1 MRAAIGAAQ
10 KLILDNEATLTTLT
24 ISIVCPS
31 NHRWF
36 VCSAIVG
43 DSNAYVYSRKQKTV
57 FELTQGRSFFFHHS
71 SFKINLIL
79 NRIS

>member
-10 KLILDNEATLTTLT
+10 KLILDNEGTLTTLT

-31 NHRWF
+31 NRRWL

-43 DSNAYVYSRKQKTV
+43 DSNGYVYSRKQRTV
-57 FELTQGRSFFFHHS
+57 FELTQGRYFFS
-71 SFKINLIL
+71 KL
-79 NRIS
+79 